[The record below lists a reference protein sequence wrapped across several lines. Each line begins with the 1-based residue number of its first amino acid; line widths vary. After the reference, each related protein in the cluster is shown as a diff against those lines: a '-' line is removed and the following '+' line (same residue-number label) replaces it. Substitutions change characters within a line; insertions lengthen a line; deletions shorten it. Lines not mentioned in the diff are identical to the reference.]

1 MAKPGLL
8 LLTATYPYTGGEPF
22 LDMEVRALSKH
33 FDLFILPCGTVHFEK
48 AFDLPD
54 NVRILEKE
62 AKEIHSRRRDLAS
75 LIGASFSSLPDI
87 FEEGARNLPSFF
99 HPKGFARAAW
109 RSVRARMFAPI
120 VSRACSRGNVD
131 VIYSYWMSYEALTA
145 TLAVKKYGSKCLT
158 LTRAHGHDLYHYA
171 NTPGYCP
178 FQKRIIEEIG
188 HVATVSLHGEK
199 YLKNRYGEFA
209 EKVST
214 FRLGVPPG
222 PANKGSKDGVF
233 RIVSCSA
240 LKPVK
245 RVHLIAEALQF
256 ADFPMEW
263 THIGDGPEMP
273 RLSGIVTRTLK
284 SNPGISIRLAGNM
297 DNSDVMRFYDSNPV
311 DLFVNVSIS
320 EGIPVSI
327 MEAISRGI
335 PAIATDAGG
344 TSEMISEDLGSGW
357 LLPVNFKPGDLA
369 SMIKKIRQTNSH
381 IAAKGKAFQT
391 WDVLFNAEKNY
402 AHYTEWL
409 LKWATRAKTTEVLI
423 NESGKDIT

>member
-8 LLTATYPYTGGEPF
+8 LLTATYPYKGGEPF

-33 FDLFILPCGTVHFEK
+33 FDLFILPCGSVFFEK

-62 AKEIHSRRRDLAS
+62 AKEIHRRRRDLAS
-75 LIGASFSSLPDI
+75 LIGASFSSLHDI

-120 VSRACSRGNVD
+120 VSKACIRQGID

-145 TLAVKKYGSKCLT
+145 TMAVKEYGSKCLT

-178 FQKRIIEEIG
+178 FQKRIVEEIG

-240 LKPVK
+240 LKSVK
-245 RVHLIAEALQF
+245 RVHIIAEALQF
-256 ADFPMEW
+256 VDFPLEW
-263 THIGDGPEMP
+263 THIGDGTKRARVAKAISE
-273 RLSGIVTRTLK
+273 TLEA
-284 SNPGISIRLAGNM
+284 NPGVTIKLMGNM
-297 DNSDVMRFYDSNPV
+297 DNSDVLRFYDSNPV
-311 DLFVNVSIS
+311 DLFVNVSAS

-335 PAIATDAGG
+335 PAIATDVGG
-344 TSEMISEDLGSGW
+344 TSEMISDDLGSGW
-357 LLPVNFKPGDLA
+357 LLQVNFKPADLA
-369 SMIKKIRQTNSH
+369 SMIKGIRQANSH
-381 IAAKGKAFQT
+381 IAAKGKAFQA

-402 AHYTEWL
+402 AHFTEWIL
-409 LKWATRAKTTEVLI
+409 NWATSKRDSEVSTKGLR
-423 NESGKDIT
+423 KDIE

>member
-1 MAKPGLL
+1 MGKPRIL
-8 LLTATYPYTGGEPF
+8 LLTATFPYRGGEPF
-22 LDMEVRALSKH
+22 LDMEVRALSEH
-33 FDLFILPCGTVHFEK
+33 FDLFILPCGAVIFEK
-48 AFDLPD
+48 TFDLPD

-62 AKEIHSRRRDLAS
+62 AKEIHSRRRNLAS
-75 LIGASFSSLPDI
+75 LIGASLSSLPDI
-87 FEEGARNLPSFF
+87 FEEGTRNLPLSF
-99 HPKGFARAAW
+99 HPKGFARTAW
-109 RSVRARMFAPI
+109 RSARAHIIAPI
-120 VSRACSRGNVD
+120 VSMACSREGVEL
-131 VIYSYWMSYEALTA
+131 IYSYWMSYEALA
-145 TLAVKKYGSKCLT
+145 AAKAVKKHGSKCLT

-178 FQKRIIEEIG
+178 FQKKIIEEIG

-256 ADFPMEW
+256 ADFPLVW

-273 RLSGIVTRTLK
+273 RLSGIVTRTLD

-297 DNSDVMRFYDSNPV
+297 DNSNVMKFYDSNPV
-311 DLFVNVSIS
+311 DLFVNVSMS
-320 EGIPVSI
+320 EGIAVSI

-335 PAIATDAGG
+335 PAIATDVGG
-344 TSEMISEDLGSGW
+344 TSEIISDDLGSGW
-357 LLPVNFKPGDLA
+357 LLPVNFKPAALT
-369 SMIKKIRQTNSH
+369 SMIKGIRQTNSH
-381 IAAKGKAFQT
+381 IAAKGKAFQA

-402 AHYTEWL
+402 ANYTGWL
-409 LKWATRAKTTEVLI
+409 LKWITRAKTPEVSTNGL
-423 NESGKDIT
+423 GKDIT